1 MASNRDM
8 NRDSSVA
15 TMKHQAEVARGIAG
29 FCWRL
34 QKRALQHDA
43 SKLKRPEK
51 PAFDIATWKLS
62 KMEYGSPE
70 YKKSRKELQPTLE
83 HHYAM
88 NDHHPEHFPNGVNG
102 MTLDALVEMFYDWSA
117 SVKRNKNGDIFE
129 SIEINTK
136 RFKLSKQLK
145 SILINTA
152 LADKAKRR
160 TKQLKKK

>member
-1 MASNRDM
+1 MASNR
-8 NRDSSVA
+8 NTTRDSSVA

-34 QKRALQHDA
+34 QKRALRHDA
-43 SKLKRPEK
+43 SKLKQPEK
-51 PAFDIATWKLS
+51 SEFDIATWKLA
-62 KMEYGSPE
+62 KMEYGSRE
-70 YKKSRKELQPTLE
+70 YKQSRKYLQKTLD

-88 NDHHPEHFPNGVNG
+88 NDHHPEHFPNGVSG

-129 SIEINTK
+129 SIEINSK

-152 LADKAKRR
+152 IADRAKRR
-160 TKQLKKK
+160 RKK